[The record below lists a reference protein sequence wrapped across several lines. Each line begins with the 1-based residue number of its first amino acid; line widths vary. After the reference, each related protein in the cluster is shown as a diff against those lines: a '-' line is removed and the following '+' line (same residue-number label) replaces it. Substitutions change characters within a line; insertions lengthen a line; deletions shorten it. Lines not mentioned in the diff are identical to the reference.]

1 MQHAADAS
9 SPVPPPRKRE
19 WRRAWGALRNLIDDP
34 ERTDQVFEI
43 VRALSGNSFEHA
55 YQRFA
60 ATPEGRRLLSERPS
74 LLATLSD
81 RAALAALPDGS
92 FGRAYAEFMEA
103 GQLAAEGLLEAD
115 QMAEQNF
122 AKEGPFDPD
131 REYFGDRLRD
141 MHDLWHVLTGYGRDE
156 AGEATNL
163 AFTLGQVWNPGIAV
177 IVLAGAVLGPKEP
190 RFGWQRYLFSAWQ
203 RGRAATLLTVAPY
216 EELLPLPLAEVR
228 HQLGIQSPSE
238 AHPNGI
244 LVGNRGE
251 DPHTVSDG
259 ASARMAMSSKDAA

>member
-1 MQHAADAS
+1 MQYAADAS
-9 SPVPPPRKRE
+9 SAPVPRKRE
-19 WRRAWGALRNLIDDP
+19 WSRAWRALRNLIDDP

-43 VRALSGNSFEHA
+43 VRALSGNSLEHA

-60 ATPEGRRLLSERPS
+60 ATADGRRLLSERPS

-81 RAALAALPDGS
+81 RAALAALPEGS
-92 FGRAYAEFMEA
+92 FGRAYAEFMDA
-103 GQLAAEGLLEAD
+103 GQLAADGLVEAE
-115 QMAEQNF
+115 QMAEQSF
-122 AKEGPFDPD
+122 AKEGPYDPD

-163 AFTLGQVWNPGIAV
+163 AFTLAQVWNPGIAV

-190 RFGWQRYLFSAWQ
+190 TFSWQRYLFSAWR
-203 RGRAATLLTVAPY
+203 RGRAATLLSAAPY
-216 EELLPLPLAEVR
+216 EELLPLPFAEVCNR
-228 HQLGIQSPSE
+228 LGIQPASE

-251 DPHTVSDG
+251 EPHVPDG
-259 ASARMAMSSKDAA
+259 PVAHAAVSSKDAA

>member
-1 MQHAADAS
+1 MEHVAGAS
-9 SPVPPPRKRE
+9 AGPIRRKRE
-19 WRRAWGALRNLIDDP
+19 WGRAWRALRNLIDDP

-60 ATPEGRRLLSERPS
+60 ATAEGRRLLAERPS

-81 RAALAALPDGS
+81 REALMALPEGS
-92 FGRAYAEFMEA
+92 FGRAYAEFMQA
-103 GQLAAEGLLEAD
+103 GQLDAAGLVEAE

-122 AKEGPFDPD
+122 AKEGPLDPD
-131 REYFGDRLRD
+131 REFFGDRLRD

-163 AFTLGQVWNPGIAV
+163 AFTLGQVWNPGIAF
-177 IVLAGAVLGPKEP
+177 IVMAGALIGPKDLT
-190 RFGWQRYLFSAWQ
+190 FYWQRYLFRAWR
-203 RGRAATLLTVAPY
+203 RGRKVRLLTAAPY
-216 EELLPLPLAEVR
+216 ERLLPLPLEDVR
-228 HQLGIQSPSE
+228 RELGIPPARE
-238 AHPNGI
+238 THPNGI

-251 DPHTVSDG
+251 EPHVVTSEPG
-259 ASARMAMSSKDAA
+259 ASAAQASR